1 MNTHILTNTNS
12 NTIATEFELFFQ
24 NVLRDISN
32 IPESEVNKIKNKL
45 RNTCEKYSK
54 LKVLYRHRKII
65 LELSKN
71 ENIIILKQDKGR
83 GIVVMDK
90 HKYIEKCM

>member
-1 MNTHILTNTNS
+1 MNTHVPTDTNS
-12 NTIATEFELFFQ
+12 NTIASEFELFFQ
-24 NVLRDISN
+24 NLLRDFSN
-32 IPESEVNKIKNKL
+32 IPESEVNKIKNKP

-54 LKVLYRHRKII
+54 LKVPYRHRKII

-71 ENIIILKQDKGR
+71 ENTIILKQGKGR